1 MVNERDY
8 IIQFLLEN
16 ENDESIE
23 SIPKINEETELFGKS
38 PVPEKVAPED
48 LQLNKSSEEQAAVV
62 NVAEKSEQNQHK
74 KEEPAKVELPNIE
87 SRKQVSENTEEQKI
101 EEVIKVK
108 AVKSNFF

>member
-1 MVNERDY
+1 M
-8 IIQFLLEN
+8 
-16 ENDESIE
+16 
-23 SIPKINEETELFGKS
+23 
-38 PVPEKVAPED
+38 
-48 LQLNKSSEEQAAVV
+48 